1 MISNNSTYNKYMYL
15 KDIKTINSDE
25 FTQKELETY
34 LKKNGEILY
43 IKKLTTSKTLVYLL
57 LKNKRAAKII
67 LHKKKKIPIAIIPWK
82 IPLFVTT
89 QKLSYSLENKYKV
102 VLFPDCYLE
111 TNSKG
116 TLTKIFNVT
125 DVNNIIT
132 LPYTDILF
140 DTLFSLAWEMW
151 KLDFGKYL

>member
-89 QKLSYSLENKYKV
+89 QKLSPYDIVADPGFSNAKLNPVKENITHPVKKRN
-102 VLFPDCYLE
+102 LFGRLL
-111 TNSKG
+111 K
-116 TLTKIFNVT
+116 
-125 DVNNIIT
+125 
-132 LPYTDILF
+132 
-140 DTLFSLAWEMW
+140 W
-151 KLDFGKYL
+151 KNEL